1 MADGV
6 VVALIGVGGAVTA
19 AVISSRVGTRRQL
32 QEIHVLVNSRLS
44 EALDEIRS
52 LKSEN
57 TQLKKKR

>member
-1 MADGV
+1 MTDAA
-6 VVALIGVGGAVTA
+6 VVAFIGATGAVVA

-32 QEIHVLVNSRLS
+32 QEIHILVNSRLS

-52 LKSEN
+52 LKNEN

>member
-6 VVALIGVGGAVTA
+6 VAALIGVSGAVMA
-19 AVISSRVGTRRQL
+19 AVITSRLGTRRQL
-32 QEIHVLVNSRLS
+32 NEIHILVNSRLS

-57 TQLKKKR
+57 TQLKKPK